1 MTSML
6 FSSCC
11 IILGI
16 HIGPKY
22 WMLPAH
28 LSQLLSGF
36 GNCSYLQ
43 HESHPLYTK
52 MVYENQQPI
61 RSMYGM
67 LSYMLVD
74 FYGINV
80 GIYIYMWHINTWYE
94 NSTKHVHFNC
104 QPNPSDPNK
113 SQSPPNP
120 RVPLPAHQGTPLLS
134 PNPLACLPRPSR
146 KNWKWRDNL
155 WFLSRFPSDSLCSYD
170 MVNTFSFTNVS
181 LFFLHI
187 WSQIMHTWVN
197 PPDWTLYLCIFHP
210 IRTKKN
216 GKKDIYK
223 PLNTS
228 TLKISP
234 SLVHHLEHVRSLS
247 TQPLPNKQVPLLTL
261 DHISHFH
268 RENPSAGTITY
279 HFITQG
285 S

>member
-1 MTSML
+1 MNQLIVRNTHQKKTSML
-6 FSSCC
+6 FLSCC
-11 IILGI
+11 IVLGI
-16 HIGPKY
+16 HVGPKY

-28 LSQLLSGF
+28 VSQLSSGF
-36 GNCSYLQ
+36 GNCSCVQ
-43 HESHPLYTK
+43 HEASF
-52 MVYENQQPI
+52 VNQDGWWEATI
-61 RSMYGM
+61 LG
-67 LSYMLVD
+67 
-74 FYGINV
+74 
-80 GIYIYMWHINTWYE
+80 WYE
-94 NSTKHVHFNC
+94 IFNKTRPFPC
-104 QPNPSDPNK
+104 QPTAT
-113 SQSPPNP
+113 PPNP

-146 KNWKWRDNL
+146 KNGKWHDNL
-155 WFLSRFPSDSLCSYD
+155 WFLSRFPSDSLCSYV

-181 LFFLHI
+181 LFLHI

-216 GKKDIYK
+216 GNNIYQ

-228 TLKISP
+228 TLKITP
-234 SLVHHLEHVRSLS
+234 SLVHHLEHVPSLS

-261 DHISHFH
+261 DHISHFQ
-268 RENPSAGTITY
+268 RENRGAGTIAH